1 MVVVDPP
8 RKGCDE
14 SLLATLVQMQPSR
27 LVYVSC
33 NPKSLA
39 RDVAKLIKLG
49 FKLEQAT
56 PVDMFPHTMHVE
68 AVVLL
73 TWQG

>member
-1 MVVVDPP
+1 MVVDPP

-14 SLLATLVQMQPSR
+14 TLLVTLVQMQPSR

-39 RDVAKLIKLG
+39 RDLLWLTQRG